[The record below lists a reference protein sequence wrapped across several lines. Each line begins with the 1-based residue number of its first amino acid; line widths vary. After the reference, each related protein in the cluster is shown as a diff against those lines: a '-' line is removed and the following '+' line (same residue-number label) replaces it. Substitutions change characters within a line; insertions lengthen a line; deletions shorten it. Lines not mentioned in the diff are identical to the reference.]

1 MIQIDRLER
10 RRSWTLI
17 IMALAFILFQ
27 SGELLKSLPVLM
39 AEPPLWLLPM
49 TLAGALSWLAAW
61 LMFLVYAGQVTRHK
75 ACYALDDELDRHYRA
90 KAVKLG
96 FGLAII
102 TLTLLAHGP
111 NILAIMALAIG
122 VSAPA
127 WLEHTQALIHIGLI
141 ITVVVPTL
149 YYVAL
154 TYPNKESEG

>member
-1 MIQIDRLER
+1 MTQIDRLER

-27 SGELLKSLPVLM
+27 SGELLKSLPTLM
-39 AEPPLWLLPM
+39 AEPPLWLVPV
-49 TLAGALSWLAAW
+49 TLLGALSWLAAC

-96 FGLAII
+96 FGLAIV

-111 NILAIMALAIG
+111 NILEIMALAMG

-127 WLEHTQALIHIGLI
+127 WLANTQALIHIGLI
-141 ITVVVPTL
+141 LCIVVPTF

-154 TYPNKESEG
+154 TYPQAEPQA